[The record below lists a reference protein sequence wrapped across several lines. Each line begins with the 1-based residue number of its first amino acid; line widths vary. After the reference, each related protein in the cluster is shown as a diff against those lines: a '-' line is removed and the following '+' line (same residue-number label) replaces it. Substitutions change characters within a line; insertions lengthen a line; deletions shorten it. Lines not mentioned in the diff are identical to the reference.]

1 MAHSSGSTGG
11 TDNSNNNNNNSLQ
24 QLISPQEL
32 NDRFNEVLSMVRGE
46 RNRTELDV
54 NEYIVTKESLYW
66 DDFLKSAN
74 VPPNKVEQMSIKIFY

>member
-54 NEYIVTKESLYW
+54 NEYIVTK
-66 DDFLKSAN
+66 
-74 VPPNKVEQMSIKIFY
+74 

>member
-46 RNRTELDV
+46 RNRM
-54 NEYIVTKESLYW
+54 N
-66 DDFLKSAN
+66 
-74 VPPNKVEQMSIKIFY
+74 